1 MDMAKAPKDPEQGA
15 RLRAA
20 RVAAG
25 FKSAA
30 SAVNKFGWKPL
41 STYLARENGQNGIP
55 PAAAILYAKA
65 FKADVGWLLAGHG
78 KGPGEV
84 SSESTVST
92 AIARTRADLVDM
104 GGREFVN
111 IPIYDIRAAA
121 GFGSEN
127 YDETPIDYF
136 PIALSFLRAI
146 TDAPWQYIGILQ
158 IEGHSM
164 YPTLHDRDLV
174 FLDLR
179 RKSLKKEGIYAL
191 NFEGDTIVKRA
202 QQHIETGH
210 VTLTSD
216 NAQYKPQVIKHP
228 DRLNVIGHVF
238 WSLTRH

>member
-1 MDMAKAPKDPEQGA
+1 MAKAPKDPDQGA

-25 FKSAA
+25 FKTAA
-30 SAVNKFGWKPL
+30 SAVTKFGWKPL

-55 PAAAILYAKA
+55 AAAGILYAKA
-65 FKADVGWLLAGHG
+65 FKVDVGWLLAGHG
-78 KGPGEV
+78 KGPGREGNLP
-84 SSESTVST
+84 SESTAMVT
-92 AIARTRADLVDM
+92 TRGDLIEM
-104 GGREFVN
+104 GGREFAN

-146 TDAPWQYIGILQ
+146 TDAPWQHIGILQ
-158 IEGHSM
+158 IDGHSM

-174 FLDLR
+174 FVDLR
-179 RKSLKKEGIYAL
+179 RKTLKKEGIYAL
-191 NFEGDTIVKRA
+191 NFEGETIVKRA
-202 QQHIETGH
+202 QQHIESGH

-228 DRLNVIGHVF
+228 DRLHVIGHVF